1 MHGLLSSA
9 MDPVIYSI
17 LHVASAMLL
26 VGVTFQAFAAPE
38 AGRRKM
44 ALMASGILS
53 LVMLV
58 AGFGLLT
65 KLGYGFPIWVIVK
78 LVCWLGIS
86 AMAGIAFRRP
96 EKAKVWTIVTI
107 VLLLVA
113 LIMVYQKPA

>member
-1 MHGLLSSA
+1 
-9 MDPVIYSI
+9 MDQAIYSI

-38 AGRRKM
+38 AGRRKKIV
-44 ALMASGILS
+44 MASGILS

-65 KLGYGFPIWVIVK
+65 KLGYGFPLWVIIK

-96 EKAKVWTIVTI
+96 EKVKVLGIVTI

-113 LIMVYQKPA
+113 IFMVYQQPA